1 MFTALAGRFFTIST
15 TWEALGEIT
24 IYIHYVCVC
33 VIYIK
38 EFAHEID
45 EAGNRVGA
53 TQAGLMYY
61 FFLPV
66 LLRYN
71 LTYSIV

>member
-1 MFTALAGRFFTIST
+1 MRLPST
-15 TWEALGEIT
+15 YTM
-24 IYIHYVCVC
+24 CVC

-38 EFAHEID
+38 EFAHEIG

-53 TQAGLMYY
+53 TQAGLMCY